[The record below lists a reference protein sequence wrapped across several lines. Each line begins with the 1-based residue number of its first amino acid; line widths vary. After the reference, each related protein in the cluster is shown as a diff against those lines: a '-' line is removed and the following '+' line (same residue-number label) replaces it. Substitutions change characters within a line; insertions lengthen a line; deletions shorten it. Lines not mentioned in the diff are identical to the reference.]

1 MSYYIPW
8 ILLLAA
14 GLGASFAGFF
24 WALANG
30 QFSDQE
36 RARYL
41 PLRGEVD
48 GRSDPA
54 PPRPRGV
61 YGMLAVFVTCG
72 VTLICAFAGVLLIGM
87 GR

>member
-1 MSYYIPW
+1 MSYYVPW

-48 GRSDPA
+48 GSLGAA
-54 PPRPRGV
+54 PPASRGV
-61 YGMLAVFVTCG
+61 YGVLAVF
-72 VTLICAFAGVLLIGM
+72 LICGLTLVVAVAAVLFMGM

>member
-1 MSYYIPW
+1 MSYYLPW

-24 WALANG
+24 WALRNG
-30 QFSDQE
+30 QFSDQD

-41 PLRGEVD
+41 PLRGEAD
-48 GRSDPA
+48 RRYEAAPA
-54 PPRPRGV
+54 ASRGV
-61 YGMLAVFVTCG
+61 YGLLAVFLIGG
-72 VTLICAFAGVLLIGM
+72 VTLICALVSILFIGM

>member
-1 MSYYIPW
+1 MSYYLPW

-14 GLGASFAGFF
+14 SLGASFAGFF
-24 WALANG
+24 WALENG

-41 PLRGEVD
+41 PLRGEVA
-48 GRSDPA
+48 GSPEAA
-54 PPRPRGV
+54 PPVSRGV
-61 YGMLAVFVTCG
+61 YGMLAVFLVCG
-72 VTLICAFAGVLLIGM
+72 LTLVCAFAGVLFMGM

>member
-1 MSYYIPW
+1 MSYYVPW

-14 GLGASFAGFF
+14 GLGASLTGFF

-30 QFSDQE
+30 QFSDQD

-41 PLRGEVD
+41 PLRGEADRGVEV
-48 GRSDPA
+48 A
-54 PPRPRGV
+54 PLRLRGV
-61 YGMLAVFVTCG
+61 YGLLALFLISG
-72 VTLICAFAGVLLIGM
+72 LTLIGAFVGILFIGM

>member
-1 MSYYIPW
+1 MSYYVPW

-14 GLGASFAGFF
+14 GLGASVAGFF

-30 QFSDQE
+30 QFSDQD

-48 GRSDPA
+48 GCAEAAPARS
-54 PPRPRGV
+54 RGV
-61 YGMLAVFVTCG
+61 YGMLAVFLISG
-72 VTLICAFAGVLLIGM
+72 LTLVCAFVGILFMGM

>member
-1 MSYYIPW
+1 VSYYVPW

-14 GLGASFAGFF
+14 GLGVSLAGFL
-24 WALANG
+24 WALAHG

-41 PLRGEVD
+41 PLRGEAD
-48 GRSDPA
+48 RSFQAA
-54 PPRPRGV
+54 PLRVRGL
-61 YGMLAVFVTCG
+61 YGLLALFLISG
-72 VTLICAFAGVLLIGM
+72 LTLIGAFVRILFAGM